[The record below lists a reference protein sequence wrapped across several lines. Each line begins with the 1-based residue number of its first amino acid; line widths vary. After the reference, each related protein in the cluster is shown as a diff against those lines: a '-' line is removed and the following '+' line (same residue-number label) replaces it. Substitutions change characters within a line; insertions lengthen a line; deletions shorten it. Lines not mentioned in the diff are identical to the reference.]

1 MHKTIA
7 SDAAAPAFAVALGIE
22 DAARAAGIS
31 RTQLYQEMRT
41 GRLASKKIGKRR
53 VVPVDALK
61 AWIAAAPAA

>member
-1 MHKTIA
+1 MHKPIA
-7 SDAAAPAFAVALGIE
+7 SEGTAPAFAVALGIE

>member
-1 MHKTIA
+1 MRKSNA
-7 SDAAAPAFAVALGIE
+7 SEGAAPGFAVALGIE

-53 VVPVDALK
+53 VVTPEALR
-61 AWIAAAPAA
+61 AWINATPAA

>member
-1 MHKTIA
+1 MSKPSEGI
-7 SDAAAPAFAVALGIE
+7 AAAHAVALSID

-31 RTQLYQEMRT
+31 RTQLYEEMRT